1 MCIRVVETGS
11 SAVKSSLVYMV
22 GEINNNYDNG
32 WGEAEAEYWSIFKSC
47 DSVRNNKNTILAS
60 RKTLAFHFIALSQM
74 LTSIPIGFVLSN
86 KLGIAS
92 GLVYRV
98 RPV

>member
-32 WGEAEAEYWSIFKSC
+32 WGEAEAEYWSIFKFC
-47 DSVRNNKNTILAS
+47 TDSVRNNKKATLAS
-60 RKTLAFHFIALSQM
+60 RKTLAFAL
-74 LTSIPIGFVLSN
+74 
-86 KLGIAS
+86 
-92 GLVYRV
+92 
-98 RPV
+98 